1 MVSVLTLS
9 VYPDV
14 VDAPLDD
21 LFRKDETAL
30 VEYLIQPRRDKACA
44 EVASPAL
51 KVVEVQVGRTSFL
64 DDDDLDISIEL
75 LGFPKKMDGEKRT
88 RRPTTDDGD
97 AITVQQTR

>member
-1 MVSVLTLS
+1 

-21 LFRKDETAL
+21 LRRNDETL
-30 VEYLIQPRRDKACA
+30 RVKYLIQPRGDKTCA

-51 KVVEVQVGRTSFL
+51 KVVEIQVGRTTLF

-75 LGFPKKMDGEKRT
+75 LGFPKKMDGKKRT
-88 RRPTTDDGD
+88 GRSSPDDGD
-97 AITVQQTR
+97 AITVQKTR